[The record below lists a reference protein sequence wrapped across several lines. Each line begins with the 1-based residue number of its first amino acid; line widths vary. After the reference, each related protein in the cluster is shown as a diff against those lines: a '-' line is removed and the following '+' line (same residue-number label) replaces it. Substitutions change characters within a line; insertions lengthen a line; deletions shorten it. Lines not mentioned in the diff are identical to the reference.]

1 MDWSLLLL
9 RAALLCYVLG
19 FLVTFVPL
27 LTGAHRPPPLTGWMV
42 LLGAGLHTAALVALG
57 VRLGRCPLETLPEV
71 LSAVAWASVLVY
83 LGVAWRYR
91 LAVLHIIVLPLV
103 LVVLFISNLLPAG
116 FMPVSEGLRIPVL
129 RVHLTAIILAVA
141 GLLVTF
147 AASLVYVLVDRTL
160 KLKRPARFFLS
171 LPSLEKC
178 DAVGQA
184 SLLWAFPLLTFGII
198 TGAIVSASLYGTF
211 WAWQPRENLAILA
224 WAILGTVLVARL
236 GWGWRGR
243 KPAILTLCGVCALLM
258 RMIGVYLG
266 A

>member
-1 MDWSLLLL
+1 MDWSLILL
-9 RAALLCYVLG
+9 RAALLIYILG
-19 FLVTFVPL
+19 FLATFVPL
-27 LTGAHRPPPLTGWMV
+27 LTGVPRPPRLTGWLV
-42 LLGAGLHTAALVALG
+42 GAGAVLHTAAVVALG

-91 LAVLHIIVLPLV
+91 LAVLHLIVLPMV
-103 LVVLFISNLLPAG
+103 LVVLFISNLLPPG
-116 FMPVSEGLRIPVL
+116 FMPVSEGLRVPAL
-129 RVHLTAIILAVA
+129 RIHLTAIILAVA

-160 KLKRPARFFLS
+160 KLKRPTRFFMA

-178 DAVGQA
+178 DAIGQA

-211 WAWQPRENLAILA
+211 WTWQPRENLAILA
-224 WAILGTVLVARL
+224 WAILASVVVARV

-243 KPAILTLCGVCALLM
+243 KPAILTLFGVCALLL